1 MSKKRKSNHFKA
13 LQAKMAATN
22 FHPLHSQPRD
32 KDPNGDSALNE
43 VKSRKREQEAND
55 IVQQRAVHSHHRR
68 RSTRRFNFLNIVPEA
83 ESNKMQSN
91 SVATTS
97 ISTSA
102 PNQLETKSSEFHLTA
117 NDTATSAA
125 SPPMLP
131 NSTLQARTRANAPKE
146 ITTKL
151 EPWSLWGLKQVRSIN
166 PIQLSAILQ
175 SRAQHSYEQYI
186 QFVASTQLGVR
197 NVIKA
202 GYSTFAEAANGC
214 PNSPN
219 RKNVEPLG
227 PDQAHNWQTQVHAY
241 ATHHVTQYEIICSIC
256 DCRQKRF
263 NRRPGEFFLN
273 LKSKTIMGFA

>member
-1 MSKKRKSNHFKA
+1 MLRSLVGSE
-13 LQAKMAATN
+13 MCI
-22 FHPLHSQPRD
+22 RD
-32 KDPNGDSALNE
+32 R
-43 VKSRKREQEAND
+43 KSRKREQESNE

-68 RSTRRFNFLNIVPEA
+68 RSTRRFKFLNIVPEA
-83 ESNKMQSN
+83 ESNKMQLN

-117 NDTATSAA
+117 NATATSAA

-146 ITTKL
+146 NTTKL

-214 PNSPN
+214 PNSPH
-219 RKNVEPLG
+219 RKNIEPLR

-256 DCRQKRF
+256 DCRQKRS